1 MPAQW
6 TGEVVG
12 KMHMARITKKALAAH
27 MGVTRE
33 YVTNILNGHCAP
45 KDAEARIRAAVDA
58 LSAQSHVT
66 TDTDQ

>member
-6 TGEVVG
+6 TCEVVG

-33 YVTNILNGHCAP
+33 YVTNILNGHLAP

-58 LSAQSHVT
+58 LAAQSHDT
-66 TDTDQ
+66 TDTDR